1 MKKAS
6 VYTRT
11 GDKGTTGLVG
21 GTRIKKSDPRIHL
34 YGEVDELNSH
44 IGLGVSYLDK
54 NFDKTFLHEIQSA
67 LFDLGSNLACEKEK
81 RLEYK
86 LPQIKDSLIVK
97 LENEIDKMDSTL
109 PPLKTFVLPGGTV
122 EASAFHVC
130 RTVSR
135 RVERQM
141 VDFEEQ
147 HPGEIPESAL
157 RFMNRLSDYFFIL
170 SRYLNQ
176 AKKVDEINWI
186 PVKE

>member
-1 MKKAS
+1 MKKAA

-21 GTRIKKSDPRIHL
+21 GTRIKKNDPRIHL

-44 IGLGVSYLDK
+44 IGVGVSFLPNDFDK
-54 NFDKTFLHEIQSA
+54 NFLHEIQSS

-81 RLEYK
+81 RAQFK
-86 LPQIKDSLIVK
+86 LPQIKDELIER
-97 LENEIDKMDSTL
+97 LEKEIDQMDSTL
-109 PPLKTFVLPGGTV
+109 PPLKTFILPGGSL
-122 EASAFHVC
+122 EASAFHIC

-141 VDFEEQ
+141 VDFEDQ
-147 HPGEIPESAL
+147 HPGEVPESAL

-170 SRYLNQ
+170 ARYANHL
-176 AKKVDEINWI
+176 KKIEEINWI